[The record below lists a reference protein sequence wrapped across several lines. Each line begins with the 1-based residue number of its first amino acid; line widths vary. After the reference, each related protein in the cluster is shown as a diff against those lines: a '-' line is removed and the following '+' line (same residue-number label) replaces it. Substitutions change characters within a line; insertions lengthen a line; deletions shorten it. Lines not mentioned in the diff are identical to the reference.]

1 LELPV
6 STTSVTLARR
16 LTLDDP
22 EKAWLIEGDSVDL
35 FLAEFEKLEMC
46 GNLDYVGTL
55 EPGAAL
61 LGVGELISGK
71 TRTTIIAQGGPSTRL
86 RPMRF
91 GPSQERSQHET
102 EELQADHIDS
112 WISTLADLCAPG
124 LPPALSRQ
132 VEPGDVIQT
141 GEDPSTL
148 IGNRAVAWLSRAQ
161 AHLDIY
167 GSPSRLEPSNGRP
180 VPICRSLWVVAPP
193 GETISASSTQQW
205 LARFPQSAESAVN
218 DLRGFHES
226 ALSELSRRRENR
238 ENAERTRFQERMK
251 RDGAAFGSALQELIS
266 PLAPGTLED
275 EIGVVSDDAGY
286 ASALRASIA
295 AARVIGIKIVA
306 PLKEVPN
313 ERAGDAIMRIAAAS
327 GVRYRK
333 VLLRDAWWK
342 QDQGP
347 MIGMTLDGASAVA
360 FLPRGSSKYVMLDPL
375 TNTEVAVT
383 SDLSADLDPYAYV
396 LYRPFPTRKLSAK
409 DILLFG
415 LRNGGV
421 DLATILGVSAITGIL
436 SLALPIATG
445 FLFDEIIPEGQRNS
459 LIQMSVILLAAT
471 LAIFLM
477 NLGRS
482 FATQRLEGRM
492 EAEMES
498 AVWDRLLNLPTGFFR
513 RYSTGDL
520 ASRSLAINQIREI
533 LTGSV
538 TSALLSGVF
547 SIFSFA
553 LLFSYSVQLAFVA
566 TGLAA
571 VAISV
576 AALSTWISIRLQR
589 EILAAEGKIAG
600 RITELLEGVS
610 KFRVS
615 GTESRAF
622 ARWARDYA
630 WQKRTMM
637 KSARISMAV
646 GIFDQVFPAVT
657 TIVLYLFAASIIKD
671 NAKFG
676 VGSFLAF
683 NATFGQFLGS
693 TLGLSSALLGA
704 VGIIPIFERARPIL
718 EELPEVNPDKLDPGP
733 LTGRIELSHVTFRY
747 KEDGPKILDD
757 ISFTINAGEYVAFVG
772 ASGCGKS
779 TIMRLLLGFETP
791 QTGSLAYDG
800 RDLAELDLQTVRR
813 QIGVVLQG
821 GKLMAADIYTN
832 IVGGSTLSI
841 DVAWE
846 AARRVGLDEDILAM
860 PMGMYTHISES
871 GGGLSGGQR
880 QRIMIARALVHR
892 PRVVFFDEATSALD
906 NKTQS
911 IVNRSLDAMQATRI
925 VIAHRLS
932 TIRLV
937 DRIFVFKEGKLHEAG
952 TFDELMANGG
962 YFAELAKRQ
971 IA

>member
-1 LELPV
+1 V
-6 STTSVTLARR
+6 STTSVPLARR
-16 LTLDDP
+16 IALDDP
-22 EKAWLIEGDSVDL
+22 EKAWLIEGDGVDL
-35 FLAEFEKLEMC
+35 FLADFEKLEVC

-55 EPGAAL
+55 EPGSAL
-61 LGVGELISGK
+61 FGVGELVSGK
-71 TRTTIIAQGGPSTRL
+71 TRTTILAQGGPSTRL
-86 RPMRF
+86 RPIEL
-91 GPSQERSQHET
+91 GPGHDRAQPQAERIHVE
-102 EELQADHIDS
+102 HIDA

-124 LPPALSRQ
+124 LPPPLSRQ
-132 VEPGDVIQT
+132 VEPGDVIET
-141 GEDPSTL
+141 CENPATL
-148 IGNRAVAWLSRAQ
+148 IGNRYVAWLSGAQ
-161 AHLDIY
+161 RHLDIY
-167 GSPSRLEPSNGRP
+167 GSPSRRGFANGRP
-180 VPICRSLWVVAPP
+180 VPICRSLWVVASP
-193 GETISASSTQQW
+193 GETVSAASTEQW
-205 LARFPQSAESAVN
+205 LAQFPHSAESVV
-218 DLRGFHES
+218 DRLRAFHES
-226 ALSELSRRRENR
+226 ALAALSRRRENR
-238 ENAERTRFQERMK
+238 ETAERTRFQERIK
-251 RDGAAFGSALQELIS
+251 RDGAAFNSALQELIS
-266 PLAPGTLED
+266 PLVPGALED
-275 EIGVVSDDAGY
+275 ETGAVADDAGF

-295 AARVIGIKIVA
+295 VARVIGIKIVA
-306 PLKEVPN
+306 PKKEVPN
-313 ERAGDAIMRIAAAS
+313 ERAADAIMRIAASS
-327 GVRYRK
+327 GVRYRR

-342 QDQGP
+342 HDQGP
-347 MIGMTLDGASAVA
+347 MIGMTPDAASAVA
-360 FLPRGSSKYVMLDPL
+360 LLPRGSSKYGMFDPL
-375 TNTEVAVT
+375 TNAEVPIT
-383 SDLSADLDPYAYV
+383 SDVSASLNPYAYV
-396 LYRPFPTRKLSAK
+396 LYRPFPGHELSAK

-421 DLATILGVSAITGIL
+421 DLATILGVSATTGVL

-445 FLFDEIIPEGQRNS
+445 FLFDEIIPEGRRGS

-492 EAEMES
+492 QAEMEA
-498 AVWDRLLNLPTGFFR
+498 AVWDRLLNLPSGFFR

-538 TSALLSGVF
+538 TTAVLSGVF

-553 LLFSYSVQLAFVA
+553 LLFSYSVQLALVA

-571 VAISV
+571 VAMSV
-576 AALSTWISIRLQR
+576 AALSTWISIRLRR
-589 EILAAEGKIAG
+589 EILNAEGKISG

-615 GTESRAF
+615 GTEPRAF
-622 ARWARDYA
+622 ARWAKDYA
-630 WQKRTMM
+630 WQKRTML

-657 TIVLYLFAASIIKD
+657 TITLYLFAANIMRQ
-671 NAKFG
+671 NPKFG

-693 TLGLSSALLGA
+693 TLGLSEALLEA
-704 VGIIPIFERARPIL
+704 VGIIPIYERARPIL
-718 EELPEVNPDKLDPGP
+718 EELPEVNPDKQDPGP

-791 QTGSLAYDG
+791 QTGSLSYDG
-800 RDLAELDLQTVRR
+800 RDLAELDLQAVRR

-832 IVGGSTLSI
+832 IVGGAALSI

-860 PMGMYTHISES
+860 PMGMHTCISET

-892 PRVVFFDEATSALD
+892 PRIVFFDEATSALD

-911 IVNRSLDAMQATRI
+911 IVNRSLDAMQSTRI

-937 DRIFVFKEGKLHEAG
+937 DRIFVFKDGKLHEAG
-952 TFDELMANGG
+952 TYEELMSNGG